1 MNPDMFDGSRWTN
14 PVTLDGFTGR
24 IPPCLMASAD
34 ESYRAWWFLSCKSC
48 HPALAAPVGQIP
60 LGKVRLMKP
69 TAFTATS
76 VIGISANALWGKSTW
91 ATATLRLRGA
101 QCARSPVQYA
111 TMPRL
116 LGAQPATMPRLRGG
130 AQSAAKPLS
139 QSARAISALGSK
151 RAIRCGAE
159 PRNAKAAS
167 APSIKAPKPFQH
179 QGQGAW
185 PVSAPRTQ
193 SAQAQ
198 TLNPNHRGKT
208 RSSSAFSHRRF
219 EGWQPRFQWDRIQQ
233 LPLHQAPGAYRQ
245 TPTQAP
251 SRE

>member
-1 MNPDMFDGSRWTN
+1 
-14 PVTLDGFTGR
+14 
-24 IPPCLMASAD
+24 MASPD

-130 AQSAAKPLS
+130 GTIRREAPIPKRPGHFGTRVKTRNPLRS
-139 QSARAISALGSK
+139 R
-151 RAIRCGAE
+151 
-159 PRNAKAAS
+159 
-167 APSIKAPKPFQH
+167 APKR
-179 QGQGAW
+179 QGGF
-185 PVSAPRTQ
+185 SAKHQ
-193 SAQAQ
+193 SAQTISTPRSRSLARFSASNPKRASSNPQSKPPRESTEFISFFAQ
-198 TLNPNHRGKT
+198 AL
-208 RSSSAFSHRRF
+208 
-219 EGWQPRFQWDRIQQ
+219 
-233 LPLHQAPGAYRQ
+233 
-245 TPTQAP
+245 
-251 SRE
+251 

>member
-1 MNPDMFDGSRWTN
+1 MN

-34 ESYRAWWFLSCKSC
+34 ESYRAWWFLSFKSC

-69 TAFTATS
+69 TAFTAAS

-116 LGAQPATMPRLRGG
+116 LGAQ
-130 AQSAAKPLS
+130 SAAKPRS
-139 QSARAISALGSK
+139 QIARAISALGSK
-151 RAIRCGAE
+151 LAICCGSQ
-159 PRNAKAAS
+159 PRNTSHFS
-167 APSIKAPKPFQH
+167 ARH
-179 QGQGAW
+179 
-185 PVSAPRTQ
+185 Q
-193 SAQAQ
+193 SAQPVS
-198 TLNPNHRGKT
+198 T
-208 RSSSAFSHRRF
+208 S
-219 EGWQPRFQWDRIQQ
+219 RIKS
-233 LPLHQAPGAYRQ
+233 
-245 TPTQAP
+245 TQAQNHQP
-251 SRE
+251 KPPRESTEFISFFAQAL

>member
-1 MNPDMFDGSRWTN
+1 MFDGFSGRILSRLVVSVVQILPSRPGGSRWAN
-14 PVTLDGFTGR
+14 
-24 IPPCLMASAD
+24 
-34 ESYRAWWFLSCKSC
+34 
-48 HPALAAPVGQIP
+48 PVGQSTLDETNGFHCRVRHWHFCECP
-60 LGKVRLMKP
+60 LGKKHLGNCN
-69 TAFTATS
+69 A
-76 VIGISANALWGKSTW
+76 SAS
-91 ATATLRLRGA
+91 
-101 QCARSPVQYA
+101 RSPMR
-111 TMPRL
+111 TEPRPIRYDASASW
-116 LGAQPATMPRLRGG
+116 GSTRYDASASGG

-208 RSSSAFSHRRF
+208 RSSSAFSHRHS
-219 EGWQPRFQWDRIQQ
+219 EGWQPRFRWGHIQQ
-233 LPLHQAPGAYRQ
+233 LPLHQAPEAYRQ